1 MNTDYTNY
9 GLEIV
14 SHLEAKG
21 FTKDMVIGYLQGTL
35 NGLRYLENEKVLEYL
50 KRTVEQSKRY

>member
-1 MNTDYTNY
+1 MTTTNY
-9 GLEIV
+9 GQEIV
-14 SHLEAKG
+14 NNLEAQG

-50 KRTVEQSKRY
+50 KRTAEQAKGR

>member
-1 MNTDYTNY
+1 MTTTNY
-9 GLEIV
+9 GNEIV
-14 SHLEAKG
+14 NNLEAQG

-50 KRTVEQSKRY
+50 KRTAEQTKGR

>member
-1 MNTDYTNY
+1 MTTTNY
-9 GLEIV
+9 GNEIV
-14 SHLEAKG
+14 KNLEAQG

-50 KRTVEQSKRY
+50 KRTVEQAKGN